1 MQDLKDSK
9 KDPSKD
15 SATKTTYYCTC
26 HAVPRKMV
34 LIPGGY
40 SSYYAC
46 ENYLEENRLPGEGIC
61 LNRLNLVD
69 AGAIFEKVQQ
79 LGGDVGEEDGLLLA
93 SVFCRKG
100 LKFTYHG
107 IKAEVLRDSLDE
119 IRIGINGKKL

>member
-1 MQDLKDSK
+1 MQDLKNSK

-46 ENYLEENRLPGEGIC
+46 ENYLEENRLPGTEG
-61 LNRLNLVD
+61 
-69 AGAIFEKVQQ
+69 AGPAAFS
-79 LGGDVGEEDGLLLA
+79 A
-93 SVFCRKG
+93 VFRS
-100 LKFTYHG
+100 
-107 IKAEVLRDSLDE
+107 R
-119 IRIGINGKKL
+119 